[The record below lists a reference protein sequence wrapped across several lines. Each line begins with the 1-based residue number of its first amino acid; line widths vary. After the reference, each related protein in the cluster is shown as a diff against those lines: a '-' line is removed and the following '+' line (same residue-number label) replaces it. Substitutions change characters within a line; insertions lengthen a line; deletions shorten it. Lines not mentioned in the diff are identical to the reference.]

1 MSEEVDSL
9 TADSLTADSLTAD
22 NSLDAPGLSG
32 TVRLAESALR
42 SPAPPAQAEAASL
55 RQVETL
61 MQEAALSP
69 RVLRELAGKSPVAP
83 WWERLRFWKR

>member
-1 MSEEVDSL
+1 MSEETDLSEL
-9 TADSLTADSLTAD
+9 EGT
-22 NSLDAPGLSG
+22 LDAPALLG

-42 SPAPPAQAEAASL
+42 SPTPPAQAEAESL
-55 RQVETL
+55 RLVETL

-69 RVLRELAGKSPVAP
+69 RVLRELAAQTPTGP

>member
-1 MSEEVDSL
+1 MSEEVDSSVL
-9 TADSLTADSLTAD
+9 DGSLESPA
-22 NSLDAPGLSG
+22 LSG
-32 TVRLAESALR
+32 TVRLAQSALR
-42 SPAPPAQAEAASL
+42 SPPPPAQAEAESR

-69 RVLRELAGKSPVAP
+69 RVLRELDSHGPTDP

>member
-1 MSEEVDSL
+1 MSED
-9 TADSLTADSLTAD
+9 
-22 NSLDAPGLSG
+22 LDAPEAEAALDSPALSG
-32 TVRLAESALR
+32 TVRLAQSALK
-42 SPAPPAQAEAASL
+42 SPPPPAQAEADSR

-69 RVLRELAGKSPVAP
+69 RVLRELAAQNLTGV

>member
-1 MSEEVDSL
+1 MSEEVDPPAL
-9 TADSLTADSLTAD
+9 
-22 NSLDAPGLSG
+22 NESLDSPVLSG

-42 SPAPPAQAEAASL
+42 SPPPPAQAEAESR

-69 RVLRELAGKSPVAP
+69 RVLRELDSHSSIRP
-83 WWERLRFWKR
+83 WWERLQFWKR

>member
-1 MSEEVDSL
+1 MSEEVDSSAL
-9 TADSLTADSLTAD
+9 
-22 NSLDAPGLSG
+22 NESLDSSALSG

-42 SPAPPAQAEAASL
+42 SPPPPAQAEAESR

-69 RVLRELAGKSPVAP
+69 RVLRELAGQRPARS
-83 WWERLRFWKR
+83 WLERLRFWKR

>member
-1 MSEEVDSL
+1 MSED
-9 TADSLTADSLTAD
+9 
-22 NSLDAPGLSG
+22 LDALEADGALDSPALSG
-32 TVRLAESALR
+32 TVRLAQSALR
-42 SPAPPAQAEAASL
+42 SPPPPAQAEAESR

-69 RVLRELAGKSPVAP
+69 RVLRELAAQNPSGP

>member
-1 MSEEVDSL
+1 MSED
-9 TADSLTADSLTAD
+9 
-22 NSLDAPGLSG
+22 LDAPEAEAALDSPALSG
-32 TVRLAESALR
+32 TVQLAQSALKSPPPPALAE
-42 SPAPPAQAEAASL
+42 AESR

-69 RVLRELAGKSPVAP
+69 RVLRELAAQNPAGA

>member
-1 MSEEVDSL
+1 MSEEVDPPAL
-9 TADSLTADSLTAD
+9 NDSLDSPA
-22 NSLDAPGLSG
+22 LSG
-32 TVRLAESALR
+32 TVRLAQSALR
-42 SPAPPAQAEAASL
+42 SPPPPAQAEAESR

-69 RVLRELAGKSPVAP
+69 RVLRELASSHPGRP

>member
-1 MSEEVDSL
+1 MSEEVDSSAL
-9 TADSLTADSLTAD
+9 NS
-22 NSLDAPGLSG
+22 SLDAPALSG

-42 SPAPPAQAEAASL
+42 SPAPPAQAEADSR

-69 RVLRELAGKSPVAP
+69 RVLRELADQSTPHS
-83 WWERLRFWKR
+83 WLERLRFWRR